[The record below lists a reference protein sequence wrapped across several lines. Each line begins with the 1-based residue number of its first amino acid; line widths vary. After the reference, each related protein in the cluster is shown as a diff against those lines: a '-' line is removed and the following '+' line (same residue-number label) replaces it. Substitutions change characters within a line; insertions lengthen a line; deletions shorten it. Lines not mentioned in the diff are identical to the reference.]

1 MKKKILRIVHSLDTV
16 YGGPQNAINDH
27 SIFLNNN
34 GFNVEIL
41 TNGKKNKKNSLSN
54 NFKVHYMGNHLLGN
68 YGFNYRLFL
77 WLYKNKKNYDY
88 FIIHGLWSFYTLAAR
103 ILIPNKYFV
112 FSHGQL
118 DPFFS
123 TEFFK
128 KLKKKIYWF
137 FIEKRNLLN
146 SKSLLLTTKSE
157 KNIIENTYVNTK
169 GISKTVIK
177 YGLCNNK
184 VNKNE
189 IKKRFLKKNPTFKN
203 KKYFL
208 FLGRFHKKKGC
219 EILLKS
225 FKNLNKKG
233 SDYILLMAGSKSVE
247 QKKLIY
253 LSNKLGISNKVFWLN
268 FLDGETKLG
277 AILNSKAM
285 VLCSYGEN
293 FGVSLVESLRL
304 SKPVITTDKVNI
316 YKSIIKYGA
325 GFISKN
331 NILSFSKN
339 LIKFSNLSNKQL
351 NQLSKNSFKCFDEN
365 FNLSVRDKSLKKIF
379 N

>member
-1 MKKKILRIVHSLDTV
+1 M
-16 YGGPQNAINDH
+16 
-27 SIFLNNN
+27 
-34 GFNVEIL
+34 E
-41 TNGKKNKKNSLSN
+41 KNKNSLSN

-189 IKKRFLKKNPTFKN
+189 IKKRFLKKNPKIKN

-316 YKSIIKYGA
+316 YKSIIKYCW
-325 GFISKN
+325 FYI
-331 NILSFSKN
+331 
-339 LIKFSNLSNKQL
+339 
-351 NQLSKNSFKCFDEN
+351 
-365 FNLSVRDKSLKKIF
+365 
-379 N
+379 

>member
-137 FIEKRNLLN
+137 FIE
-146 SKSLLLTTKSE
+146 
-157 KNIIENTYVNTK
+157 
-169 GISKTVIK
+169 
-177 YGLCNNK
+177 
-184 VNKNE
+184 
-189 IKKRFLKKNPTFKN
+189 
-203 KKYFL
+203 
-208 FLGRFHKKKGC
+208 
-219 EILLKS
+219 
-225 FKNLNKKG
+225 
-233 SDYILLMAGSKSVE
+233 
-247 QKKLIY
+247 
-253 LSNKLGISNKVFWLN
+253 
-268 FLDGETKLG
+268 
-277 AILNSKAM
+277 
-285 VLCSYGEN
+285 
-293 FGVSLVESLRL
+293 
-304 SKPVITTDKVNI
+304 
-316 YKSIIKYGA
+316 
-325 GFISKN
+325 
-331 NILSFSKN
+331 
-339 LIKFSNLSNKQL
+339 
-351 NQLSKNSFKCFDEN
+351 
-365 FNLSVRDKSLKKIF
+365 
-379 N
+379 